1 MNANLTK
8 QAMEDV
14 LGLAVKNAV
23 KERINELVEAEVK
36 KAQDKI
42 ARLVPEIVA
51 GIALRME
58 SQLSFERMG
67 TDIRILIRLD
77 DKRST

>member
-1 MNANLTK
+1 MSFIK
-8 QAMEDV
+8 PPIEDV
-14 LGLAVKNAV
+14 LGIAVKAALN
-23 KERINELVEAEVK
+23 ERINELVEAEVK

-51 GIALRME
+51 GIALRMQ

-67 TDIRILIRLD
+67 TDIRIIIRLD

>member
-1 MNANLTK
+1 MAVITSFEQSIGTAVNA
-8 QAMEDV
+8 AI
-14 LGLAVKNAV
+14 

-51 GIALRME
+51 GIAINLQ
-58 SQLSFERMG
+58 SQMSFERVG
-67 TDIRILIRLD
+67 PDLRITIRME
-77 DKRST
+77 K